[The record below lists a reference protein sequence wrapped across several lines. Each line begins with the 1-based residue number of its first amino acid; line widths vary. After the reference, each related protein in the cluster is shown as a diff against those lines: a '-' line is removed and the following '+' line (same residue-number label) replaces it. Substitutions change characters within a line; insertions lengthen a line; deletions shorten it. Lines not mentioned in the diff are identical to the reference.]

1 MPLRSSSEFDPKDLA
16 ALEDRIAPDADL
28 ARIPGKCFVGRF
40 FLRSNDTRRG
50 RIDNGIDTFL
60 SSRRRRLFQGRA

>member
-28 ARIPGKCFVGRF
+28 ARIPGKCFVGHFLCFVGHF
-40 FLRSNDTRRG
+40 FLAKQRHK
-50 RIDNGIDTFL
+50 
-60 SSRRRRLFQGRA
+60 QRAD